1 MFSSCRPDET
11 RHIWGGIAVDRGLVF
26 SCSEMQHPV
35 QGKGC
40 SLDKDSNTLGRTS
53 L

>member
-11 RHIWGGIAVDRGLVF
+11 RHIQGGIAVDRGLVF
-26 SCSEMQHPV
+26 SCSERQHPG